1 MSLEK
6 LLRDRIIQRV
16 APNSSLAKKSLKLA
30 ERDLKSAR
38 AMLDQGNYDWCLAIA
53 YNSMLQAGRALM
65 FLKGF
70 RPYSQYKHKAVI
82 EFVREAFGMD
92 IGDRLV
98 YVFDKIRKKRHR
110 VVYEEPEIV
119 SKNEARQ
126 AIRWAEEFVSKV
138 KKIVSAL

>member
-1 MSLEK
+1 MSLEE
-6 LLRDRIIQRV
+6 LLGDRIIQRV
-16 APNSSLAKKSLKLA
+16 TPNSSLARKSLKLA
-30 ERDLKSAR
+30 ERDLKSAKT
-38 AMLDQGNYDWCLAIA
+38 MLDRGNYDWCLAIA

-82 EFVREAFGMD
+82 QFVHEAFGVD

-126 AIRWAEEFVSKV
+126 AIKWAEEFVSKV
-138 KKIVSAL
+138 KKIISGL